1 MILTLEQRQALD
13 SFVEVAWGNG
23 AWKDYSESRQ
33 SAIAWALAGADE
45 DYAKAIQRYLK
56 RAWAAKQMLG
66 GE

>member
-23 AWKDYSESRQ
+23 AWKDYPQSRQ
-33 SAIAWALAGADE
+33 ASIAWALAGTDE
-45 DYAKAIQRYLK
+45 AYAKAIQRYLK
-56 RAWAAKQMLG
+56 RAWAAKQMLE